1 MCFCL
6 LVCQNTR
13 LRLYTGAGYFAVE
26 RTRRDGNTRCVADAL
41 ELARAG
47 KREEIKNIVILSKPD
62 RCSYW
67 FAAFAKGRQAD
78 IFGSTQWCK
87 VSDLG
92 LHGVTPSCFV
102 SAIENY
108 KDIEQLWQVGAK
120 KCYTYS
126 MAHKEPKQ
134 LFIDTQSG
142 AWQALELVAD
152 KWALVVLSVLA
163 CGKQR
168 HGQLQRA
175 IKGISA
181 KMLTQTLRRL
191 ERDGLVARKVYP
203 VVPPKVEYALTPL
216 GQTVIEPLDAM
227 CHWAN
232 THWHEVLV
240 ARSAHQ
246 NELDARED
254 AEEDEG

>member
-1 MCFCL
+1 
-6 LVCQNTR
+6 
-13 LRLYTGAGYFAVE
+13 
-26 RTRRDGNTRCVADAL
+26 
-41 ELARAG
+41 
-47 KREEIKNIVILSKPD
+47 
-62 RCSYW
+62 
-67 FAAFAKGRQAD
+67 
-78 IFGSTQWCK
+78 
-87 VSDLG
+87 
-92 LHGVTPSCFV
+92 
-102 SAIENY
+102 
-108 KDIEQLWQVGAK
+108 
-120 KCYTYS
+120 
-126 MAHKEPKQ
+126 MAHKELHQPS
-134 LFIDTQSG
+134 IDTQSA

-203 VVPPKVEYALTPL
+203 VVPPRVEYALTPL

-232 THWHEVLV
+232 THWYEVLA
-240 ARSAHQ
+240 ARSAYQ
-246 NELDARED
+246 SELDARED
-254 AEEDEG
+254 ED